1 MDKNKEQIA
10 AGIVRAQTELNQVL
24 SDLDKIQAFE
34 PSAVAYSSHA
44 LNNYLTVI
52 DGTTDLILMLLQAD
66 SDPQVRQL
74 VTGIKHASGMMGH
87 LVAGLGNHASNQ
99 GRAQLVLEKVNL
111 ALMVR
116 RCCYYYQ
123 QKAAPK
129 QITVVCEVVDVPG
142 DAWADRVALAA
153 VLDNL
158 LSNAVKYSPLGK
170 QVKVSVKSG
179 PEGVVCTVAD
189 QGPGLD
195 EAAQVKL
202 FQKGVRLGSVPTAG
216 EATTGYG
223 LAVAKDLVES
233 LGGRIW
239 CETAPGQGAR
249 FSFRVP
255 ACREVRSVDSEENK
269 CL

>member
-1 MDKNKEQIA
+1 MNETKEQIA
-10 AGIVRAQTELNQVL
+10 AGIVRAQTELDQVL
-24 SDLDKIQAFE
+24 NNLDKIHAFD

-52 DGTTDLILMLLQAD
+52 DGTTDLILMLLKAD
-66 SDPQVRQL
+66 SDLQVRQL
-74 VTGIKHASGMMGH
+74 VAGIKHASGMMGH
-87 LVAGLGNHASNQ
+87 LVAGLVNQASNQ
-99 GRAQLVLEKVNL
+99 GRSQLLLEKVNL
-111 ALMVR
+111 AVMVR
-116 RCCYYYQ
+116 RSCYYYQ
-123 QKAAPK
+123 KKAEPK
-129 QITVVCEVVDVPG
+129 QITVVCEVVDVPA

-158 LSNAVKYSPLGK
+158 LSNTVKYSPLGK

-189 QGPGLD
+189 EGPGLD
-195 EAAQVKL
+195 EAAQAKL
-202 FQKGVRLGSVPTAG
+202 FQKGARLGSVPTAG

-249 FSFRVP
+249 FSFLVP
-255 ACREVRSVDSEENK
+255 ACRESSAADNEGNK
-269 CL
+269 KL